1 MTVTIFAISVSNSFS
16 HILILFIFFFHS
28 LFLQFHSF
36 PPVFTQFLF
45 LALSYLYSSLHQIQ
59 IFFSLSSLSYY
70 FSEMLQ
76 AQEAIRVSQ
85 FLRRSPHEF
94 ALFFIVLN
102 SLVFLHCMSL
112 PILHKVK
119 RSFLFIYFILYSSFL
134 GPLLLAICLIFSS
147 FIYPFLHFPLSLSFF
162 VPLYLFIP
170 FLSFLLSLASNEL
183 NLCTHPFHH
192 HCVLFPPVSCY

>member
-1 MTVTIFAISVSNSFS
+1 MFHYYDRKYLSIGDRPSNSYEKLDWENMKFSNSFS

-70 FSEMLQ
+70 FSEML
-76 AQEAIRVSQ
+76 
-85 FLRRSPHEF
+85 
-94 ALFFIVLN
+94 
-102 SLVFLHCMSL
+102 
-112 PILHKVK
+112 
-119 RSFLFIYFILYSSFL
+119 
-134 GPLLLAICLIFSS
+134 S